1 MKTGIEPPR
10 PRPGYY
16 RFTGAARSCYRPLG
30 MPAAIDNRRSSKIN
44 NCWEFLSCDKKDCP
58 AFGQESAPC
67 WEITG
72 HRCGDR
78 VFPRLEEKLIQCC
91 FKCPFFK
98 QLKERVKGRRWVD
111 ITLLETLEDALVR
124 SSMYS
129 KKVEDLYMEVIRRS
143 KLMNLL
149 GEVSKIIAHLDKE
162 EDILL
167 AILTVITAKQG
178 LGFNR
183 AFVFLRGQ
191 EFDLLRGKYA
201 LGPSSAEEADSI
213 WRVLEKDENLSLDKL
228 VSKGQ
233 KLHTLRNSPLTKT
246 TSGLSI
252 PINDLDGVIIRGMHE
267 VRFVKKEDLAS
278 ESDRGIAAALGLE
291 DFCICP
297 VATAEDSLGLL
308 LVDNIFTGKAIT
320 AEDAHLLEMIVS
332 HATTSLRAAQLKES
346 LKKNVESLKATY
358 RKLKTYEE
366 RIMKAE
372 RLAISGELTS
382 SVIHEIKNPLVAI
395 GGFARNL
402 YQSKDVAG
410 GGREKLEIIMNEALR
425 LERYLEGLQSK
436 VSELRL
442 EEGDLSQVIEDI
454 CQLMQKDFEDRAIIV
469 LKSFAPNLPRCRI
482 DVVKIHEVFLNILQ
496 NAVESIGSG
505 GVVRLSTF
513 REAETVCARI
523 EDNGKGIPADQVHKI
538 FMPFFTTK
546 ETGSGLGLAFA
557 QRIVKDH
564 GGAISMASA
573 EGHGAAFLVALP
585 LVRERSP
592 AAAEERSAR

>member
-1 MKTGIEPPR
+1 MKEEK
-10 PRPGYY
+10 Y
-16 RFTGAARSCYRPLG
+16 S
-30 MPAAIDNRRSSKIN
+30 NKIN
-44 NCWEFLSCDKKDCP
+44 NCWEFLSCDKNDCP
-58 AFGQESAPC
+58 AYGRDSAPC

-72 HRCGDR
+72 HRCKDR

-149 GEVSKIIAHLDKE
+149 GEVSKIISHLDRE
-162 EDILL
+162 EDIIL

-183 AFVFLRGQ
+183 SFVFLRGQ

-201 LGPSSAEEADSI
+201 LGPSSPEEADSI
-213 WRVLEKDENLSLDKL
+213 WRILEKDDTLSLDKL

-233 KLHTLRNSPLTKT
+233 KLHYLRNSPLTKI
-246 TSGLSI
+246 TSQLSI
-252 PINDLDGVIIRGMHE
+252 PINDLSGVVIRGMHE
-267 VRFVKKEDLAS
+267 VRFVKKDDLT
-278 ESDRGIAAALGLE
+278 SDADRTISSALGLE
-291 DFCICP
+291 EFCICP
-297 VATAEDSLGLL
+297 IATIEDSLGLL
-308 LVDNIFTGKAIT
+308 IVDNIFTGKSIT

-346 LKKNVESLKATY
+346 LKKNVESLKATH

-402 YQSKDVAG
+402 FQSKGIAG
-410 GGREKLEIIMNEALR
+410 TDRDKLQIIMNEALR
-425 LERYLEGLQSK
+425 LERYLESLQSK
-436 VSELRL
+436 VSEIKL
-442 EEGDLSQVIEDI
+442 EEGDINQVIEDN
-454 CQLMQKDFEDRAIIV
+454 CQLLQKDFEDRNISV
-469 LKSFAPNLPRCRI
+469 LKSLAPGLPRCHF

-496 NAVESIGSG
+496 NAVEAIRESG
-505 GVVRLSTF
+505 VI
-513 REAETVCARI
+513 RI
-523 EDNGKGIPADQVHKI
+523 ETWQDSGRVCVQFSDNGKGIPTDQIHKI
-538 FMPFFTTK
+538 FTPFFTTK
-546 ETGSGLGLAFA
+546 EEGSGLGLAFA

-564 GGAISMASA
+564 GGNISVTSSEGKGAI
-573 EGHGAAFLVALP
+573 FLVTLP
-585 LVRERSP
+585 LVVSQSESREHEAVS
-592 AAAEERSAR
+592 